1 MIEAQNTPLQLAQ
14 EIWTCKEDFSHIP
27 LPLFINKIQAG
38 FPSPADD
45 YLDKTLDLND
55 LMIKNPPSTFFVKV
69 EGDSM
74 SGIGMHPGDL
84 LVVDRSKDP
93 IDGKIIIAALDGEL
107 TVKRIR
113 ILDNK
118 KIRLE
123 AENPNYAPIVI
134 TQHQDFR
141 VWGVVTGVIRSL

>member
-1 MIEAQNTPLQLAQ
+1 MQTEKTAYQISQA
-14 EIWTCKEDFSHIP
+14 IWTCKEALQHIP
-27 LPLFINKIQAG
+27 LPLFMNKIQAG

-55 LMIKNPPSTFFVKV
+55 LMIKNPPTTFFVKV

-74 SGIGMHPGDL
+74 SGIGIHPGDL

-93 IDGKIIIAALDGEL
+93 VEGKIIIAALDGEL

-113 ILDNK
+113 ILANK
-118 KIRLE
+118 QVRLE
-123 AENPNYAPIVI
+123 AENPNYPAILVSH
-134 TQHQDFR
+134 HQDFR
-141 VWGVVTGVIRSL
+141 VWGVVTGVIRNL